1 MLVTFTEFSKLKG
14 VSLPAVSRAVK
25 DGRIMDAVVIN
36 NGKKFLDSELGLR
49 LWEERTK
56 PKIEPHLQ
64 HLIKEVQSEPTTAR
78 KAAKAIV
85 ENTPGD
91 AIPALHDSKA
101 KREFYLAELAR
112 LQVDEQKGELIS
124 AADAKKSA
132 FTLGRSIREA
142 LQNLA
147 DRVSYEL
154 AGESDETVI
163 HRILTQEH
171 RQALEELAGVGN

>member
-1 MLVTFTEFSKLKG
+1 MLVTFSELAKLKG

-25 DGRIMDAVVIN
+25 DGRIIDAVVIN
-36 NGKKFLDSELGLR
+36 NGKKFVDSEMALR

-56 PKIEPHLQ
+56 PRL
-64 HLIKEVQSEPTTAR
+64 AR

-91 AIPALHDSKA
+91 AIPSLHDSKA

-163 HRILTQEH
+163 HRILTKEH
-171 RQALEELAGVGN
+171 RQALEDLARVAN

>member
-1 MLVTFTEFSKLKG
+1 MLVTFSELAKLKG

-25 DGRIMDAVVIN
+25 DGRIIDAVVIN
-36 NGKKFLDSELGLR
+36 NGKKFVDSEMALR

-64 HLIKEVQSEPTTAR
+64 HLDPDGEKPRSAR

-91 AIPALHDSKA
+91 AIPSLHDSKA
-101 KREFYLAELAR
+101 KREFYLAALAR

-163 HRILTQEH
+163 HRILTKEH
-171 RQALEELAGVGN
+171 RQALEDLARVAN